1 MAHILLSTV
10 IHLPELIYGKVCIFE
25 NEGYT
30 LLNPSKYTSIKDG
43 FDPLDYAILVHPKYN
58 RCIVYSNKADKIHFL
73 VNKKYKE
80 LLNTKKKFEPFRLN
94 DKIHIHSRQ
103 GIYEIIGIS
112 DEFIEISCNKWKYA
126 DKKSIFI
133 PKNDFKCLAGGLHN
147 YAE

>member
-25 NEGYT
+25 EGKYT
-30 LLNPSKYTSIKDG
+30 LLNPSQYTSIRDG

-58 RCIVYSNKADKIHFL
+58 RCIVYSNKSDKIHFL

-80 LLNTKKKFEPFRLN
+80 LLETKKKLDPFRLN

-103 GIYEIIGIS
+103 GIYEIIGIGN
-112 DEFIEISCNKWKYA
+112 EFIEISCNKWKYTNTI
-126 DKKSIFI
+126 SIKV